1 MKKFATII
9 AASFL
14 LIFNTVNAE
23 IAVGVTANFASIETD
38 GTETLRQSSK
48 KSTASSDVEET
59 LPEVF
64 IEIVGDRGA
73 FGVAYI
79 PVQELGNK
87 SRTDSNSEGDSGTYT
102 AKAELDSHIQV
113 YANLNIADVGPAK
126 AYVVGGIAQA
136 TIQTAESLNSG
147 STFQDEDV
155 LGYTVGL
162 GVRGDLPSNT
172 FYKLEYT
179 YTDYEAYADE
189 SSAGNKIDAETEV
202 YSLKASVGYQF

>member
-1 MKKFATII
+1 MKKFATIL

-14 LIFNTVNAE
+14 LIVNTVSAE
-23 IAVGVTANFASIETD
+23 MAVGVTANFASIETD
-38 GTETLRQSSK
+38 GTETLRSSAK
-48 KSTASSDVEET
+48 KTTASSDVEET

-64 IEIVGDRGA
+64 VEFVGDRGA

-113 YANLNIADVGPAK
+113 YANLNLADLGPAK
-126 AYVVGGIAQA
+126 AYLVGGIARA
-136 TIQTAESLNSG
+136 TIVTAESLNSG
-147 STFQDEDV
+147 STYGDKDV
-155 LGYTVGL
+155 YAYTVGL
-162 GVRGDLPSNT
+162 GVRGDLPANT

-179 YTDYEAYADE
+179 YSDYEAYTDD
-189 SSAGNKIDAETEV
+189 SSAQNKIDAETEV
-202 YSLKASVGYQF
+202 YSMKASIGYQF

>member
-1 MKKFATII
+1 MKKFATIL

-14 LIFNTVNAE
+14 LIVNTVSAE
-23 IAVGVTANFASIETD
+23 MAIGVTANFASIETD
-38 GTETLRQSSK
+38 GTETLRTSSK
-48 KSTASSDVEET
+48 KTTASSDVEEV

-64 IEIVGDRGA
+64 IEYVGDRGA
-73 FGVAYI
+73 FGLAYI

-102 AKAELDSHIQV
+102 AKAELDSHIQI
-113 YANLNIADVGPAK
+113 YANLNFADVGGAK
-126 AYVVGGIAQA
+126 AYVMGGIAQA
-136 TIQTAESLNSG
+136 TIVTAESLNSG
-147 STFQDEDV
+147 STYQDEDV

-162 GVRGDLPSNT
+162 GVRGSLPSNS

-189 SSAGNKIDAETEV
+189 SSASNKIDAETEV
-202 YSLKASVGYQF
+202 YSMKASIGYQF

>member
-14 LIFNTVNAE
+14 LIVNTVNAE
-23 IAVGVTANFASIETD
+23 MAIGVTANFASIETD
-38 GTETLRQSSK
+38 GTETLRTSGNK
-48 KSTASSDVEET
+48 TTASSTEET
-59 LPEVF
+59 VLPEVF
-64 IEIVGDRGA
+64 VEVVGDKGA
-73 FGVAYI
+73 FGIAYI

-113 YANLNIADVGPAK
+113 YANINLADVGAAK
-126 AYVVGGIAQA
+126 AYLVGGISQA
-136 TIQTAESLNSG
+136 TIVTEESLNSG
-147 STFQDEDV
+147 STYQDKDV
-155 LGYTVGL
+155 YGYTVGL

-172 FYKLEYT
+172 FYKLEGT

-189 SSAGNKIDAETEV
+189 SSASNKIDAETEV
-202 YSLKASVGYQF
+202 YSMKASIGYKF

>member
-1 MKKFATII
+1 M
-9 AASFL
+9 
-14 LIFNTVNAE
+14 
-23 IAVGVTANFASIETD
+23 
-38 GTETLRQSSK
+38 
-48 KSTASSDVEET
+48 
-59 LPEVF
+59 F
-64 IEIVGDRGA
+64 IEVVGDRGA

-113 YANLNIADVGPAK
+113 YANLNIADVGGAK

-136 TIQTAESLNSG
+136 TIVTAESLNSG
-147 STFQDEDV
+147 STYQDEDV
-155 LGYTVGL
+155 MGYTVGL

-179 YTDYEAYADE
+179 YTDYEAYSDK
-189 SSAGNKIDAETEV
+189 SSAGNTIDAETEV

>member
-14 LIFNTVNAE
+14 LIVNTVNAE

-38 GTETLRQSSK
+38 GTETLRSSNK

-64 IEIVGDRGA
+64 VEVVGDRGA

-113 YANLNIADVGPAK
+113 YANLNLADVGPAK
-126 AYVVGGIAQA
+126 AYLVGGFARA
-136 TIQTAESLNSG
+136 TIVTAESLNSG
-147 STFQDEDV
+147 STYQDKDV
-155 LGYTVGL
+155 YGYTAVSYTHL
-162 GVRGDLPSNT
+162 TLPT
-172 FYKLEYT
+172 
-179 YTDYEAYADE
+179 
-189 SSAGNKIDAETEV
+189 I
-202 YSLKASVGYQF
+202 YSL

>member
-1 MKKFATII
+1 MKKFATIL

-14 LIFNTVNAE
+14 LIVNTVSAE
-23 IAVGVTANFASIETD
+23 MAVGVTANFASIETD
-38 GTETLRQSSK
+38 GTETLRSSANK
-48 KSTASSDVEET
+48 TTASSDVEET

-64 IEIVGDRGA
+64 VEIVGDRGA
-73 FGVAYI
+73 LGVAYI

-113 YANLNIADVGPAK
+113 YANLNLADVGPAK
-126 AYVVGGIAQA
+126 AYIVGGIARA
-136 TIQTAESLNSG
+136 TIVTDESLNSG
-147 STFQDEDV
+147 STYQDKDV
-155 LGYTVGL
+155 YGYTVGL

-179 YTDYEAYADE
+179 YSDYEAYSDE
-189 SSAGNKIDAETEV
+189 SSASNKIDAETEV
-202 YSLKASVGYQF
+202 YSMKASIGYQF